1 MLARL
6 TQALTRARGSARCV
20 AVSLLVFPQKSND
33 LVKSLK
39 ELVVRKICWDLGRRM
54 KDSDPG
60 PVKCPVG
67 LRKRVFDVGWI
78 LREGACCK
86 PWAHPFKL
94 ADCGWGKVR
103 FYKLPNLRSLNGL
116 GLNHFL
122 TYRMRPRQDHYG
134 SNQAQTPSDK

>member
-67 LRKRVFDVGWI
+67 LRKRVFDVG
-78 LREGACCK
+78 
-86 PWAHPFKL
+86 
-94 ADCGWGKVR
+94 
-103 FYKLPNLRSLNGL
+103 
-116 GLNHFL
+116 
-122 TYRMRPRQDHYG
+122 
-134 SNQAQTPSDK
+134 

>member
-1 MLARL
+1 MFPRILRHSQRFRDLYRKRVVVERAFGDLKNHYGLAPLRVRGLERVQLHADLVMLARL

-67 LRKRVFDVGWI
+67 LRKRVFDVG
-78 LREGACCK
+78 
-86 PWAHPFKL
+86 
-94 ADCGWGKVR
+94 
-103 FYKLPNLRSLNGL
+103 
-116 GLNHFL
+116 
-122 TYRMRPRQDHYG
+122 
-134 SNQAQTPSDK
+134 